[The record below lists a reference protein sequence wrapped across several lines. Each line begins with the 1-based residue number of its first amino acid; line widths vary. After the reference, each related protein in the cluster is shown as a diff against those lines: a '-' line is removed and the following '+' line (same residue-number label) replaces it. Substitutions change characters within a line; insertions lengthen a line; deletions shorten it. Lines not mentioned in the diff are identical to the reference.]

1 MVASGLGPYM
11 GTRLV
16 NAFHS
21 RATAFCSENLGFGA
35 FSALALAANILRSGA
50 RSSWESAEFDFLS
63 ESDCLSVGLS
73 SFSEHAK
80 VFADFLPIWLLCREA
95 DRGSCQDF
103 RNSKAPCHKRD
114 L

>member
-1 MVASGLGPYM
+1 M
-11 GTRLV
+11 GARLV
-16 NAFHS
+16 KAFHS
-21 RATAFCSENLGFGA
+21 LATVFCSENLGFGA
-35 FSALALAANILRSGA
+35 FSALALAAIILRSGA
-50 RSSWESAEFDFLS
+50 RSSWESAALDSSL

-73 SFSEHAK
+73 SFLEHAK

-103 RNSKAPCHKRD
+103 RNSKAPCHKRN